1 MSSPDQGRGSGKAT
15 GVEVVL
21 FQAVPKDVPVGKT
34 DIGGDEGSPTKVHAH
49 GHRGGNSLE
58 RLWLWMSDAGI
69 ALLFPSLSSL
79 ARRSWSAVMLPRH
92 TIKEIL
98 GEQSM
103 STAAPDH
110 LPFLALDACARAVLR
125 VCCCR
130 VRCPPLSRPVSWR
143 LCMIRYVIPMS
154 YPYQLEL
161 LLAIRSSSSSMRE
174 VPLEVTSV
182 QRRR

>member
-1 MSSPDQGRGSGKAT
+1 MNSPDYGQGSGRAT
-15 GVEVVL
+15 GGEVVL
-21 FQAVPKDVPVGKT
+21 FQAVPKDVPMGRT
-34 DIGGDEGSPTKVHAH
+34 DIGGHDVSPTKVHAH
-49 GHRGGNSLE
+49 SHRGGRSLE
-58 RLWLWMSDAGI
+58 RWWLWMSDVGV

-79 ARRSWSAVMLPRH
+79 ARRRWSAVMLPRH

-98 GEQSM
+98 GEKSL

-110 LPFLALDACARAVLR
+110 LLFLALDVCARAVLR

-143 LCMIRYVIPMS
+143 LCLIRYLIPMS

-161 LLAIRSSSSSMRE
+161 MLAIESSSSSMRE
-174 VPLEVTSV
+174 VPLEATSV